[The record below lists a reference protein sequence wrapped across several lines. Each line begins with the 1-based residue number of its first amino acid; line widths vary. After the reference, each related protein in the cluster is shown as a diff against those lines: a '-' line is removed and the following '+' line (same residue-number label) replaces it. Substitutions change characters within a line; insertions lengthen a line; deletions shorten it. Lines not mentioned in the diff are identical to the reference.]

1 MPSWPVGVTKRSTRS
16 WINWSPPTRF
26 GSVWPASAVCLYRT
40 GRQAE
45 ALAACHE
52 LLVRLAED
60 VGLEPDPQLNLLE
73 HEILERSAALA
84 GSTVATDAALLGHDG
99 DRLTRP
105 HTEGSSAARHRPS
118 RAPLPTAAGSRRH
131 ARHPDQ
137 RGAERHN
144 LPIELTRF
152 VGRAAELAAVDE
164 LLGSFRLVT
173 LTGVGGVG
181 KTRLALAAA
190 ARPSSV
196 IATGCGW
203 SSWRPY
209 APMRPSRPRSAGR
222 STS

>member
-1 MPSWPVGVTKRSTRS
+1 
-16 WINWSPPTRF
+16 
-26 GSVWPASAVCLYRT
+26 VCLYRT